1 MQKIAE
7 PVLPT
12 AQPVATA
19 ETAEAVPPRATPP
32 RYYLDGALRRPDSP
46 GSILAVLVCIGI
58 CVATVI
64 GAVSMPLM
72 GGDIWA
78 AAASVLPALCGGLCC
93 GGMLYLDMT
102 HEP

>member
-1 MQKIAE
+1 MSQAVSHDVPKSA
-7 PVLPT
+7 PVSAMPTPLP
-12 AQPVATA
+12 
-19 ETAEAVPPRATPP
+19 PPADGP
-32 RYYLDGALRRPDSP
+32 RYYLGGALRRPDSP
-46 GSILAVLVCIGI
+46 GTILAALVCIGI

-72 GGDIWA
+72 GGDFWA